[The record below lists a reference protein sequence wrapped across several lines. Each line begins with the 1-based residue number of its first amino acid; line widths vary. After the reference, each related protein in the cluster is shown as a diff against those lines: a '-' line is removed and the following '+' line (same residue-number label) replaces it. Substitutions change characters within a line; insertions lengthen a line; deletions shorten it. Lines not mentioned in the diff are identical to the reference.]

1 MKTWTEYGGKH
12 SSSSSAH
19 CPWSFSICFA
29 RQDKFLFLF
38 SVVQVLPPFF
48 YKVSTVGSQ
57 SRAKASL
64 CNCGGWIENSEQS
77 EFSLEMNRV
86 SHQLQSCTSHWN
98 KMGCSEVWMF
108 NMFSINSRD
117 GLTTFWCVFTCTGE
131 PQWETCWLFSNPHRG
146 QLGDTRL
153 SRYSYVL
160 QFCKVC
166 VDGLNEMIPGSKA
179 HQTFLAF
186 LLKVFVWRSQIS

>member
-1 MKTWTEYGGKH
+1 MDEN
-12 SSSSSAH
+12 SSAH

-29 RQDKFLFLF
+29 RQDKFPILFP
-38 SVVQVLPPFF
+38 VVQVLPPFF
-48 YKVSTVGSQ
+48 YKVATVGSQ
-57 SRAKASL
+57 TRAGAL
-64 CNCGGWIENSEQS
+64 CSCRGWIQNAEQS
-77 EFSLEMNRV
+77 EFSLEVNRV
-86 SHQLQSCTSHWN
+86 SHQLQSCSPHWN

-117 GLTTFWCVFTCTGE
+117 ELTTFWCVFTCTRE
-131 PQWETCWLFSNPHRG
+131 PQWETCWLFSNLCCG

-153 SRYSYVL
+153 SCYSYVL
-160 QFCKVC
+160 QFCKVH
-166 VDGLNEMIPGSKA
+166 VDGLNEMVPGSKA

>member
-1 MKTWTEYGGKH
+1 MEENTHLQALPIVLGLLASALQGRTN
-12 SSSSSAH
+12 SSSCSPWSKSCLHFFTRWPQLALRAEQKLLCAIVEAELRTLSKVSSA
-19 CPWSFSICFA
+19 W
-29 RQDKFLFLF
+29 RW
-38 SVVQVLPPFF
+38 
-48 YKVSTVGSQ
+48 T
-57 SRAKASL
+57 
-64 CNCGGWIENSEQS
+64 
-77 EFSLEMNRV
+77 V

-98 KMGCSEVWMF
+98 KMGCSEVWTF

-117 GLTTFWCVFTCTGE
+117 GLTTLWCVFTCTGE
-131 PQWETCWLFSNPHRG
+131 PQWETCWLFSNPHCG
-146 QLGDTRL
+146 QLGDTGL
-153 SRYSYVL
+153 SHYSYVL